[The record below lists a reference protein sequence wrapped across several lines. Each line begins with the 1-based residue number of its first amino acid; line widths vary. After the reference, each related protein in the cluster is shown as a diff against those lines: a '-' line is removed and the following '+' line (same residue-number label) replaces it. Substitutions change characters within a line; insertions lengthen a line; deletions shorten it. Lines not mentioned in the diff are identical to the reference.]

1 MCMPN
6 TSSADSPASN
16 LSAKTWVPL
25 GAVLSAFT
33 FIIGVGL
40 FIQQRFNDLELE
52 LRLSSSEQRAAIDN
66 INRQLGLIQVSLGG
80 SITRAEMK
88 TWLENTSRLNPTLQL
103 AELP

>member
-1 MCMPN
+1 MPN
-6 TSSADSPASN
+6 SSSAASTASN

-25 GAVLSAFT
+25 GAVLSGFV
-33 FIIGVGL
+33 FLIGGGL

-52 LRLSSSEQRAAIDN
+52 LRLSSAEQRAAIDN
-66 INRQLGLIQVSLGG
+66 INRQLGGIQVSLGG